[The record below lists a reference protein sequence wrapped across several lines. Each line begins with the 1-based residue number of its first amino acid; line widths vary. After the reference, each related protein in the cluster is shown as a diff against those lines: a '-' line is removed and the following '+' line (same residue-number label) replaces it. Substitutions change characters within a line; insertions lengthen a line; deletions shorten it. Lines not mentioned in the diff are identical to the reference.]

1 MWLIRNGTCDLWVD
15 SYSQDIW
22 LLVRE
27 CRKTTFSL
35 KVPQKFF
42 ISKFNLKAIADIV
55 FDLRNE
61 FHVNRLKFGIL
72 GTKMFS
78 TSILNYFDTP
88 RTKYRKFW
96 PLIVLI
102 SWKIG
107 DYPIFVWGIRK
118 NWSRDD
124 LSTPRFQVLRILL
137 TFSLK
142 SKYYNNNLNYY

>member
-1 MWLIRNGTCDLWVD
+1 MRPFCDCHFL
-15 SYSQDIW
+15 Y
-22 LLVRE
+22 LRFL
-27 CRKTTFSL
+27 TFSSRGPKNAFCL
-35 KVPQKFF
+35 KVAQNIFK
-42 ISKFNLKAIADIV
+42 SKFNLKAIADIV

-78 TSILNYFDTP
+78 TSILAYFDTP

-107 DYPIFVWGIRK
+107 DQPIFVWGIRK

-124 LSTPRFQVLRILL
+124 LSTPRFQVLRVLL
-137 TFSLK
+137 TFSIILFNDIK
-142 SKYYNNNLNYY
+142 KIELHEF